1 MIREFMRTVRG
12 LAPPAEFEGYLCNL
26 LDGNSGEHTPTIEE
40 ARKQYRVMV
49 NERSGLIDR
58 F

>member
-1 MIREFMRTVRG
+1 MIRKFMTAVRD
-12 LAPPAEFEGYLCNL
+12 LIPATEFEGYLCNL
-26 LDGNSGEHTPTIEE
+26 LDGKSGEQTPTIEE
-40 ARKQYRVMV
+40 ARKQYRVIV

>member
-1 MIREFMRTVRG
+1 MKTVRG
-12 LAPPAEFEGYLCNL
+12 LVPPAEFEGYLCNL

-49 NERSGLIDR
+49 NERSGLIYR

>member
-1 MIREFMRTVRG
+1 MLGKFMNAVRG
-12 LAPPAEFEGYLCNL
+12 LVPATEFDDYLCNL
-26 LDGNSGEHTPTIEE
+26 LDSKSGEQTPTIEE
-40 ARKQYRVMV
+40 ARKQYRVIV